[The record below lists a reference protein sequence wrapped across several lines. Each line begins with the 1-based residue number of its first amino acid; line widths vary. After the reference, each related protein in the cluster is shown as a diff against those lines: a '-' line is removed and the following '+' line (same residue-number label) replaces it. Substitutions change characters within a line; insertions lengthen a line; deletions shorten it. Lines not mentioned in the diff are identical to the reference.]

1 MATIFNPGQLLTSDT
16 APRDRPFLLVSK
28 ACAHD
33 KNPMAEVVEW
43 RDDLGAFVPLTFR
56 YRLEK
61 GDADPDEKTF
71 MDDNSWHLD
80 SPRPWA
86 WIDVDF
92 SQVF

>member
-33 KNPMAEVVEW
+33 PKPLAEMMAW
-43 RDDLGAFVPLTFR
+43 NDDLGAFTPLTFR
-56 YRLEK
+56 YRLDK
-61 GDADPDEKTF
+61 GVASDELEF
-71 MDDNSWHLD
+71 IEENSWHLD